1 MIEKVVTIKSMR
13 EDPNAS
19 HDDYLYWMTKTIP
32 ERIAAVE
39 QLRADYMRGLPDVDQ
54 RLQRVCT
61 IVQRKRD

>member
-1 MIEKVVTIKSMR
+1 MIEKVVTIKTMR
-13 EDPNAS
+13 EDPSAS

-39 QLRADYMRGLPDVDQ
+39 FLRADYMRGLPDAHQ

-61 IVQRKRD
+61 ITPHKRG

>member
-13 EDPNAS
+13 EDPSAS
-19 HDDYLYWMTKTIP
+19 HDDYLYWMTKSVP

-39 QLRADYMRGLPDVDQ
+39 LLRADYMRGLPDVDQ

-61 IVQRKRD
+61 ITQHQRG